1 MAKKI
6 SNESNSAS
14 HSGKWSDYYELNDDM
29 LMSSAVHTN
38 DELDNLLDGLT
49 ESERVQAL
57 SSTDYNPSDLFIM
70 LDTIVR
76 FDNSIVYRL
85 YSFDSDNDDIWC
97 RVYSWSD
104 KAYEARNKARLAWC
118 EAGKPRPKQVNY

>member
-1 MAKKI
+1 MTKKI
-6 SNESNSAS
+6 INEDNNTSNAV
-14 HSGKWSDYYELNDDM
+14 HWRDYYDDEL
-29 LMSSAVHTN
+29 LMSSAVYTN
-38 DELDNLLDGLT
+38 DELANLLAGLS

-57 SSTDYNPSDLFIM
+57 SSTDYNTSDLFIM

-85 YSFDSDNDDIWC
+85 YSFDIDNDDIWC
-97 RVYSWSD
+97 RAYSWSD

-118 EAGKPRPKQVNY
+118 EAGKPRPKHVIF

>member
-1 MAKKI
+1 MTKKI
-6 SNESNSAS
+6 SNKGNNVS
-14 HSGKWSDYYELNDDM
+14 HSCKWADYHNELNDDM

-38 DELDNLLDGLT
+38 DELDNLLAGLS

-85 YSFDSDNDDIWC
+85 YSFESDNDDIWC
-97 RVYSWSD
+97 RAYSWSD
-104 KAYEARNKARLAWC
+104 KAYDARNKARLAWC
-118 EAGKPRPKQVNY
+118 KAGKPRPKQ